1 MLYLKYRPKTLAD
14 LDNSQARELL
24 IHVLQS
30 ATLPHAFLFVGQ
42 KGTGKTSSARIL
54 AKSINC
60 LKNKAQKTIEP
71 CNNCESCRSIDT
83 GSHPDVVELDAASNR
98 GIDEIRSLIRD
109 AAFSPM
115 SANYRV
121 FIIDEAHMITQDAFN
136 ALLKTLEEPPQSVI
150 FILATTNEEK
160 IPKTIISRC
169 FRINFGRA
177 KKEDIIDKLKK
188 VSKEEK
194 LSIGEELFTVI
205 AHHSESSFRDAIK
218 ILDELIIQKKLDPI
232 DAKQY
237 LGTHTKRNLLEILES
252 KPLGEALNWVSEF
265 NSQGGSTKALIEELL
280 QNLHEALLVKSGA
293 TKNDDIE
300 IGLSPKDIA
309 RLMKYLNEAYSYLR
323 ASPVESVPLEIAIV
337 EFYNERR
344 QS

>member
-24 IHVLQS
+24 IRILQS
-30 ATLPHAFLFVGQ
+30 DTIPHALLFVGQ
-42 KGTGKTSSARIL
+42 KGTGKTSSARIF

-60 LKNKAQKTIEP
+60 LKNKKLKTIEP
-71 CNNCESCRSIDT
+71 CNDCESCRSIDT

-98 GIDEIRSLIRD
+98 GIEEIRSLIRD

-121 FIIDEAHMITQDAFN
+121 FIVDEAHMITQDAFN

-169 FRINFGRA
+169 FKVNFGRA
-177 KKEDIIDKLKK
+177 KKEDIIQKLKK
-188 VSKEEK
+188 VTKEEK
-194 LSIGEELFTVI
+194 LETNEELYTVI

-218 ILDELIIQKKLDPI
+218 ILDELIIQKKLDPV
-232 DAKQY
+232 DAQQY
-237 LGTHTKRNLLEILES
+237 LGTHSKKNFLEILET
-252 KPLGEALNWVSEF
+252 KPINDALAWINEF
-265 NSQGGSTKALIEELL
+265 NMQGGSTKALIEELL
-280 QNLHEALLVKSGA
+280 QNLHEALLIKSGA
-293 TKNDDIE
+293 IKENLE
-300 IGLSPKDIA
+300 VQLSTKDIA
-309 RLMKYLNEAYSYLR
+309 RLMKYLNEAYGYLR
-323 ASPVESVPLEIAIV
+323 VSPIESIPLEIAIV